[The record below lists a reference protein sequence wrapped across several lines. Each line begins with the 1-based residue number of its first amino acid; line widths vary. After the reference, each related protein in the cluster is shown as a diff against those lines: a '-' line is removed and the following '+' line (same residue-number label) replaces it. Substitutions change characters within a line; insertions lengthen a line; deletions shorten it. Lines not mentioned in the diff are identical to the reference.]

1 MSPDCCEIGPMD
13 EEGSFPAAGGTYVP
27 VKPTRKDRAST
38 WKDRVPSDRSEA
50 ALYDYVNITITQD
63 K

>member
-1 MSPDCCEIGPMD
+1 MD

-27 VKPTRKDRAST
+27 VKPTRKDQAST

-50 ALYDYVNITITQD
+50 ALYDYVNITITKD
-63 K
+63 N